1 MLEWQSYS
9 TGDPRGSIHIIRTT
23 NMAMSHVEDANSRST
38 DRVIEDL
45 PLPFLCS
52 CITPKSCFCTTG
64 AQAATAT
71 IKGQSTVFV

>member
-9 TGDPRGSIHIIRTT
+9 TGDPRGSIHIIHIIRTT

-45 PLPFLCS
+45 PLPVLCS
-52 CITPKSCFCTTG
+52 CITPKSLFLHHR
-64 AQAATAT
+64 
-71 IKGQSTVFV
+71 STSSNGHN